1 MGNASASTGSHL
13 STHVL
18 DTSRG
23 RAAAGVGVVLEVRT
37 DGGWRELSRAATDS
51 DGRCA
56 PLLADGTTLTRAT
69 YRLTFATGPYFATQG
84 VTAFHPEVSVVFDVR
99 EPQERHHVPLLL
111 SPFGYTTYRGT

>member
-1 MGNASASTGSHL
+1 MGSPSTSVGAHL

-23 RAAAGVGVVLEVRT
+23 RAAADVAVVLEVRT
-37 DGGWRELSRAATDS
+37 DGTWREISRTATDG

-56 PLLADGTTLTRAT
+56 QLLPDGTALARAT
-69 YRLTFATGPYFATQG
+69 YRLTFATGPYFAALG
-84 VTAFHPEVSVVFDVR
+84 IAAFHPEATVVFEVR